1 MPQTDAAASPEEQKP
16 AVAPLSAL
24 LVDAQCKINTS
35 MSMLFTDVLS
45 QELTSALTSPNAVA
59 IIQSYLKNSPAAA
72 ATNPMADPTQ
82 LAPILD
88 QVPESVLDIVKEAVF
103 CSGALV
109 RNVGCYAELQVGQ
122 PMFYTGQAE
131 LMQVDILD
139 GRVVAIGPL
148 LQPQRLA

>member
-1 MPQTDAAASPEEQKP
+1 VSQTDTATPLEPPSTPLAS
-16 AVAPLSAL
+16 LSAL
-24 LVDAQCKINTS
+24 VIEAQCKINTS

-88 QVPESVLDIVKEAVF
+88 QVPESVLDVVKEAVF

-109 RNVGCYAELQVGQ
+109 RNVACQAELQVGQ
-122 PMFYTGQAE
+122 PLFYTGQAE
-131 LMQVDILD
+131 LMQIDILD
-139 GRVVAIGPL
+139 GRVVAISAL
-148 LQPQRLA
+148 LKPQRLA